1 MKNIKALPIA
11 IATII
16 LAAFL
21 AISFLAYDASSQVYI
36 AGIKGSYA
44 ETYAKDNGV
53 EFIELYDSENP
64 DVEIPKIKE
73 VADAKET
80 DKKEDEK
87 QEEKDVKAEKENGE
101 FAYNYE
107 GETVNIMMYKGYDDI
122 VIIPDTIDNLPVTKL
137 SMRVLN
143 KGILAVYI
151 PQSVTAIDTEF
162 TTARYTAAFYTVIA
176 VMILGYIFAIISTFI
191 GLRKSKTAEDTFY
204 GIPFVYSG
212 LVTYIVIS
220 VWCGI
225 ALFFG
230 FKPLLQI
237 IVAVIIFACALGKL
251 LKKTVARELIEQR
264 GENVKQQTQFIKML
278 TADSDALVKNAKSED
293 AKALAK
299 KVFESI
305 RYSDPMRAPEL
316 DSLETDI
323 QERFSEFEQMASKG
337 DIENAKLIA
346 DELLGLIETRNN
358 KCKALK

>member
-73 VADAKET
+73 AADAKET

-107 GETVNIMMYKGYDDI
+107 GETVNIMMYKGCDDI

-162 TTARYTAAFYTVIA
+162 TTARYTAAFYMVIA

-278 TADSDALVKNAKSED
+278 TADAQTLVAKSGED
-293 AKALAK
+293 T
-299 KVFESI
+299 KVSVNRVYEAI
-305 RYSDPMRAPEL
+305 RYSDPMSN
-316 DSLETDI
+316 DSL
-323 QERFSEFEQMASKG
+323 AS
-337 DIENAKLIA
+337 IENQIQNAFNAFAEAVKNNDIDLVKSIA